1 MGYFFQETHFEV
13 VYFLTFW
20 KKLKPWTFEEA
31 NLIRR
36 NIGMFDLP
44 CTLKNLRTVWKKYDH
59 FLRTAPIC
67 FWLEKDIAWKDA
79 KTARNSHFWYFDN
92 LIFWFWPKTDWPL
105 PWHYHDQYRNKPWAI
120 KNYIVLLAVSGSI
133 KKF

>member
-1 MGYFFQETHFEV
+1 MTSLDKFLSSFMFLIFENTEGLLLWAIFFQETHFEV

-44 CTLKNLRTVWKKYDH
+44 CTLKNLRTV
-59 FLRTAPIC
+59 
-67 FWLEKDIAWKDA
+67 
-79 KTARNSHFWYFDN
+79 
-92 LIFWFWPKTDWPL
+92 
-105 PWHYHDQYRNKPWAI
+105 
-120 KNYIVLLAVSGSI
+120 
-133 KKF
+133 